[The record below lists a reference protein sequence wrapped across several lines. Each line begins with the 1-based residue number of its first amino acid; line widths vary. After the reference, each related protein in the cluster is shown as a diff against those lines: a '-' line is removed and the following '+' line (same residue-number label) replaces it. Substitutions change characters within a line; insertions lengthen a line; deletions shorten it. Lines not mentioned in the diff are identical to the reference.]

1 MPRVRVRSSHPPTR
15 MVFLWVPITYMNLQ
29 TWHSPPDF
37 RTRKTQFP
45 LGLVHC
51 LALLWLKWEENNLK
65 SIWYSAFME
74 NFNLTRG
81 SIYHLIRQI
90 SLAIGGKRLVGCTYR
105 GSSLIDNS
113 LSSFPRVFFF
123 WVLLCT
129 IYHLHP
135 KSCLFCMV
143 PFLSQEVGGGS

>member
-1 MPRVRVRSSHPPTR
+1 
-15 MVFLWVPITYMNLQ
+15 
-29 TWHSPPDF
+29 
-37 RTRKTQFP
+37 
-45 LGLVHC
+45 
-51 LALLWLKWEENNLK
+51 
-65 SIWYSAFME
+65 ME

-123 WVLLCT
+123 GFCYALSFASQKLLVLHGPLPFTGSGWGFVNVMACCT
-129 IYHLHP
+129 I
-135 KSCLFCMV
+135 V
-143 PFLSQEVGGGS
+143 